1 MSVFFFFFFFW
12 QAGFGSNRYA
22 RRKVGNYFKANY
34 DSVRF
39 FFLFFPFFFSPLGD
53 GHDTH
58 CNQVANPIILCAI
71 EKQLIKR
78 YPDGNGLNYLV
89 KGSFA
94 SLSSRKDL
102 EDVKAF
108 FETKGEFFLPHI
120 SSLFFGWMTK
130 CNMKI
135 SASSSLPLLRLATPS
150 KLLLIGLRGIPRM
163 WKR

>member
-1 MSVFFFFFFFW
+1 MSVFFFSSFFGRPVLVATGTPEGRLATTSRPTTTLYVFF
-12 QAGFGSNRYA
+12 
-22 RRKVGNYFKANY
+22 
-34 DSVRF
+34 
-39 FFLFFPFFFSPLGD
+39 FFPFFFSPLGD

-135 SASSSLPLLRLATPS
+135 SASSSLPLLRLATLS
-150 KLLLIGLRGIPRM
+150 RLLLIGLRGIPRM

>member
-1 MSVFFFFFFFW
+1 MSVCLFW

-34 DSVRF
+34 DSVRH
-39 FFLFFPFFFSPLGD
+39 PFPLGD
-53 GHDTH
+53 Y
-58 CNQVANPIILCAI
+58 QVANPIILSLLSYARLKK
-71 EKQLIKR
+71 KQLIKR

-108 FETKGEFFLPHI
+108 FETKGEFFLYPRL
-120 SSLFFGWMTK
+120 SSLFFGWMT
-130 CNMKI
+130 NVI
-135 SASSSLPLLRLATPS
+135 
-150 KLLLIGLRGIPRM
+150 
-163 WKR
+163 